1 VVKPNDK
8 ALEKP
13 RRKLKKAGTPVA
25 RRHIFLCC
33 DIEEKGCANAKRMQK
48 SWSYLKKRLKEL
60 DLPKGKRVL
69 RTRTR
74 CMQICSA
81 GPIAIVYPEG
91 TWYGKCDPPV
101 LEKIIQRH
109 LVEGDVVEEYV
120 IAITGSP

>member
-1 VVKPNDK
+1 MSRSDDK

-13 RRKLKKAGTPVA
+13 RRKLKKAGAPVA

-33 DIEEKGCANAKRMQK
+33 DTDEKGCANSRRMQK
-48 SWSYLKKRLKEL
+48 SWNFLKKRLKEL
-60 DLPKGKRVL
+60 DLPKGERVL

-81 GPIAIVYPEG
+81 GPIAVVYPEG

-101 LEKIIQRH
+101 LEKIIQKH
-109 LVEGDVVEEYV
+109 LVGGKVVEEYV
-120 IAITGSP
+120 IATTGAP

>member
-1 VVKPNDK
+1 
-8 ALEKP
+8 
-13 RRKLKKAGTPVA
+13 
-25 RRHIFLCC
+25 
-33 DIEEKGCANAKRMQK
+33 MQK
-48 SWSYLKKRLKEL
+48 SWNYLKRRLKEL